1 MAIDITVKVESI
13 DSIETSTGGYNAKLI
28 VALNDAEL
36 TEAVD
41 AKAIVGEYDKGEL
54 LEAMGEDY
62 VQKWLEEQG
71 FTVSYGDA
79 L

>member
-1 MAIDITVKVESI
+1 MAIDITIKIESI
-13 DSIETSTGGYNAKLI
+13 GSIVKTGFRSDLEVELYS
-28 VALNDAEL
+28 AEL

-41 AKAIVGEYDKGEL
+41 ARAIVGEYGKDEL
-54 LEAMGEDY
+54 LETIGEEY

-71 FTVSYGDA
+71 FTVSDGDD

>member
-1 MAIDITVKVESI
+1 MAIDITVKVKSI
-13 DSIETSTGGYNAKLI
+13 GSIESTSYQPDLEVELKS
-28 VALNDAEL
+28 AEL

-41 AKAIVGEYDKGEL
+41 AKAIVGEYDKDEL
-54 LEAMGEDY
+54 LEAIGEEY
-62 VQKWLEEQG
+62 VKEWLEEQG

>member
-1 MAIDITVKVESI
+1 MAIDITIKIESI
-13 DSIETSTGGYNAKLI
+13 GSIVKTGFRSDLEVELYS
-28 VALNDAEL
+28 AEL

-41 AKAIVGEYDKGEL
+41 AKAIVGEYDKDEL
-54 LEAMGEDY
+54 LQAIGEEY
-62 VQKWLEEQG
+62 VQKWLKEQG